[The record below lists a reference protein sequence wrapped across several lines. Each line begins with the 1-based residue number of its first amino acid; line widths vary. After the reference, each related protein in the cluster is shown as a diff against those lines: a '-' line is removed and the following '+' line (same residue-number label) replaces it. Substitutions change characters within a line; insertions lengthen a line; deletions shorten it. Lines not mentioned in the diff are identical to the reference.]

1 MGLIADISE
10 AITDAL
16 TDWMKDLLVPAVQE
30 QIEGIFDTTNRQV
43 ADISAQV
50 GKTPAS
56 WNGSVYTLIKNLS
69 DTVVLPVAGAVLAF
83 VMTLELIQMVTE
95 KNNMQDFDTWLI
107 FKWVFRAA
115 SAILIVSN
123 TWNIVNGIFEAA
135 QSMVNTAAGMISA
148 ADIDPGITASS
159 LRSLSIG
166 SLLGLLLQ
174 CLLINIMAKVVSIC
188 VILIVYG
195 RMFEIYMVTSIA
207 PIPLATTLN
216 KEWGSMGQN
225 YLRSLLALAF
235 QGFMIIISVAIYY
248 VLIRTVSFSSDISAA
263 LWACLGYEVLLV
275 YVLFKTSGLAK
286 SVFNAH

>member
-1 MGLIADISE
+1 
-10 AITDAL
+10 
-16 TDWMKDLLVPAVQE
+16 
-30 QIEGIFDTTNRQV
+30 
-43 ADISAQV
+43 
-50 GKTPAS
+50 
-56 WNGSVYTLIKNLS
+56 
-69 DTVVLPVAGAVLAF
+69 
-83 VMTLELIQMVTE
+83 
-95 KNNMQDFDTWLI
+95 
-107 FKWVFRAA
+107 
-115 SAILIVSN
+115 
-123 TWNIVNGIFEAA
+123 
-135 QSMVNTAAGMISA
+135 MVNTAAGMISA